1 MVASPVSMTEPS
13 LERVA
18 RDVASRLVRLRMV
31 GSGARLTVPVLYPS
45 GAMVAV
51 SISGGPERFL
61 VTDGGGAAQEAEM
74 MGAAPYFARQ
84 GRRAADRIGVRFN
97 SFEFFEIDATADRLP
112 GFIALVAEA
121 SRLAAQ
127 LTSDHLVERLDKSTA
142 GTITQRLAKV
152 FGEAYERD
160 NHEIVGAS
168 ARAWHFD
175 ALVRVRDRVMAFN
188 AVTPAANS
196 VASAY
201 LKFDDV
207 RRVEDAPTP
216 VAVLIR
222 REAFSNES
230 IVMLGR
236 TARIFDAAAS
246 DADLLRLAA

>member
-1 MVASPVSMTEPS
+1 M
-13 LERVA
+13 
-18 RDVASRLVRLRMV
+18 
-31 GSGARLTVPVLYPS
+31 
-45 GAMVAV
+45 
-51 SISGGPERFL
+51 I
-61 VTDGGGAAQEAEM
+61 
-74 MGAAPYFARQ
+74 GAAPYFARQ

-97 SFEFFEIDATADRLP
+97 SFEYFEIDAAVDTLP

-121 SRLAAQ
+121 SRLAAH
-127 LTSDHLVERLDKSTA
+127 LTSDHLVKRLDESTA
-142 GTITQRLAKV
+142 GTLTHRLAKV

-168 ARAWHFD
+168 SRAWHFD
-175 ALVRVRDRVMAFN
+175 ALVRVRDRLVAFD
-188 AVTPAANS
+188 AVTPAPAS

-207 RRVEDAPTP
+207 RRIEDAPTL

-236 TARIFDAAAS
+236 TARIFDASAS
-246 DADLLRLAA
+246 DTELLHLAA